1 MAFTI
6 MITHGGRE
14 DGAKFVMKEVKSYSS
29 AEAQSPEPVVS
40 VMFGPKTGNSILQKS
55 LLYLEPRLPAILGH
69 RIHSGIPLK
78 QLHQRNNSQCL
89 KPVFCLS
96 CANNKEKK
104 HSILYI

>member
-1 MAFTI
+1 M
-6 MITHGGRE
+6 
-14 DGAKFVMKEVKSYSS
+14 
-29 AEAQSPEPVVS
+29 VS
-40 VMFGPKTGNSILQKS
+40 VVFGPKTGGSILQKS
-55 LLYLEPRLPAILGH
+55 LMDLENRLSVILGH

-104 HSILYI
+104 HSILYEVHCIFISEKTKANRDKDKEGLD